1 MTVFRFRLLLSLYII
16 LCLAQA
22 AAGWYSSYLISPAMQ
37 AAWEAEP
44 DSWDVAN
51 LPLSL
56 SILLPLAIGSF
67 AGVIG
72 MFTFKSWARSFS
84 LYFTAAIIIVLPF
97 SGPWL
102 FSWLDYT
109 LVEITAM
116 VWGAVLALAYYSPVS
131 SQFSHRQP
139 AQKAVD
145 PS

>member
-16 LCLAQA
+16 LCIAQPA
-22 AAGWYSSYLISPAMQ
+22 VGWHFSHLIPPAMQ

-44 DSWDVAN
+44 HSSDVAN
-51 LPLSL
+51 FPLSL

-84 LYFTAAIIIVLPF
+84 LYFTVAIIIVLPF

-102 FSWLDYT
+102 FSWLDYI

-116 VWGAVLALAYYSPVS
+116 VWGAVMALAYYSPVS
-131 SQFSHRQP
+131 SQFSRPQP
-139 AQKAVD
+139 GQ
-145 PS
+145 